1 MPFTIEFMTS
11 SITADNWVQ
20 QYQIILPTDG
30 ESFVS
35 A

>member
-1 MPFTIEFMTS
+1 MAS

-30 ESFVS
+30 EPFVS
-35 A
+35 ECQIKKCD